1 MKTSQLEQ
9 TEIEH
14 INQSNV
20 PIYNTV
26 EERNVGF
33 SNYEIGTRAKKNVE
47 SASQKMILN
56 KSRDLIDK
64 KDNAISCKFW
74 REAIKIKELKLKWSE
89 KIASLQ
95 EKGFLEKD
103 VIT

>member
-9 TEIEH
+9 TEIEQ

-20 PIYNTV
+20 PIYNIG

-33 SNYEIGTRAKKNVE
+33 SNYEIGIREKKNVE

-64 KDNAISCKFW
+64 KANAISCKF
-74 REAIKIKELKLKWSE
+74 
-89 KIASLQ
+89 
-95 EKGFLEKD
+95 
-103 VIT
+103 

>member
-1 MKTSQLEQ
+1 
-9 TEIEH
+9 
-14 INQSNV
+14 
-20 PIYNTV
+20 
-26 EERNVGF
+26 
-33 SNYEIGTRAKKNVE
+33 
-47 SASQKMILN
+47 MILN

-64 KDNAISCKFW
+64 KANAISCKFW

-95 EKGFLEKD
+95 EKGFTEKD